1 MVIDMGFIIEI
12 IKFIIFSLIIVI
24 VSKQILVKLLRKLAE
39 ILDLTPK
46 AVGNVAGFA
55 TSMPELLTVFFS
67 ATQGLYDTSI
77 YNIISSNVIN
87 FIQYIWSIVI
97 NKNGK
102 VLQNRALKTE
112 LVMVIVTIIIPVLM
126 VIFNIEASIG
136 IVPIFILLFI
146 LLYYIK
152 GNVYKIYKIHELSDE
167 ENAKIQEEK
176 KWLKNKQKV
185 ALITFLKLIG
195 VGVALF
201 IIGSMLG
208 NTLEALS
215 NRFNIPEAVIG
226 IILGFV
232 TSIPELITFIEAQKH
247 HSKNTDDVQG
257 VVEATSNLFTSNMLN
272 LFVIES
278 IGIIVYFIVS

>member
-1 MVIDMGFIIEI
+1 MGFIIEI

-39 ILDLTPK
+39 ILDLAPK

-176 KWLKNKQKV
+176 K
-185 ALITFLKLIG
+185 
-195 VGVALF
+195 
-201 IIGSMLG
+201 
-208 NTLEALS
+208 
-215 NRFNIPEAVIG
+215 
-226 IILGFV
+226 
-232 TSIPELITFIEAQKH
+232 
-247 HSKNTDDVQG
+247 
-257 VVEATSNLFTSNMLN
+257 
-272 LFVIES
+272 
-278 IGIIVYFIVS
+278 

>member
-1 MVIDMGFIIEI
+1 MGFIIEI

-112 LVMVIVTIIIPVLM
+112 LVMVAFTILIPVAM
-126 VIFNIEASIG
+126 VVLGIEANIG
-136 IVPIFILLFI
+136 IVPIFVLLFI
-146 LLYYIK
+146 LD
-152 GNVYKIYKIHELSDE
+152 S
-167 ENAKIQEEK
+167 A
-176 KWLKNKQKV
+176 
-185 ALITFLKLIG
+185 
-195 VGVALF
+195 
-201 IIGSMLG
+201 
-208 NTLEALS
+208 
-215 NRFNIPEAVIG
+215 
-226 IILGFV
+226 
-232 TSIPELITFIEAQKH
+232 
-247 HSKNTDDVQG
+247 
-257 VVEATSNLFTSNMLN
+257 
-272 LFVIES
+272 
-278 IGIIVYFIVS
+278 

>member
-1 MVIDMGFIIEI
+1 MGFIIEI

-112 LVMVIVTIIIPVLM
+112 LVMVIVTIIIPILM

-152 GNVYKIYKIHELSDE
+152 GNVYKMYKIHELSDE

>member
-201 IIGSMLG
+201 IMGSMLG

>member
-1 MVIDMGFIIEI
+1 MGFIIEI

-24 VSKQILVKLLRKLAE
+24 VS
-39 ILDLTPK
+39 
-46 AVGNVAGFA
+46 VGNVAGFA

-146 LLYYIK
+146 LLFYRITTIFA
-152 GNVYKIYKIHELSDE
+152 IY
-167 ENAKIQEEK
+167 
-176 KWLKNKQKV
+176 
-185 ALITFLKLIG
+185 
-195 VGVALF
+195 
-201 IIGSMLG
+201 
-208 NTLEALS
+208 
-215 NRFNIPEAVIG
+215 
-226 IILGFV
+226 
-232 TSIPELITFIEAQKH
+232 
-247 HSKNTDDVQG
+247 
-257 VVEATSNLFTSNMLN
+257 
-272 LFVIES
+272 
-278 IGIIVYFIVS
+278 

>member
-1 MVIDMGFIIEI
+1 MGFIIEI

-97 NKNGK
+97 NKNGT

>member
-77 YNIISSNVIN
+77 YNIISSNIIN

-112 LVMVIVTIIIPVLM
+112 LVMVIVTIIIPILM

-152 GNVYKIYKIHELSDE
+152 GNVYKMYKIHELSDE
-167 ENAKIQEEK
+167 ENAKIEEEK
-176 KWLKNKQKV
+176 KWLKHKQKA
-185 ALITFLKLIG
+185 ALITFLKLVG
-195 VGVALF
+195 VGIVLF
-201 IIGSMLG
+201 IVGNMLG

-215 NRFNIPEAVIG
+215 TTFNIPEAIIG

>member
-1 MVIDMGFIIEI
+1 MGFIIEI

>member
-39 ILDLTPK
+39 ILDLTPR

-112 LVMVIVTIIIPVLM
+112 IVMVIVTIIIPVLM